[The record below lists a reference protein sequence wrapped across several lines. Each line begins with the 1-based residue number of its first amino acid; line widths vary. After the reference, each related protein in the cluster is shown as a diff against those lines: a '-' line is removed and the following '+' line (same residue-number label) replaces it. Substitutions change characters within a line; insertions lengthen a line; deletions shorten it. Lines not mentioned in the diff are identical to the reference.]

1 MADEITNVDK
11 IGFTIDFHSGGA
23 QEVKDDIVSI
33 EAEAQRAGGIFKD
46 SAGNFDFMPAHKSL
60 EAAKASLGSMAGVIQ
75 NMSADKVN
83 KELAATEQEAEAIA
97 QQMVKALEVYNE
109 IAGQNRKFGLN
120 GAGEL
125 LAADDAGLQALA
137 QQAQEAE
144 DKLTVLQAR
153 MEELKQ
159 TSQTSATSLKTNTAE
174 MQNAKNAGDALAF
187 GVSQIGRQMGGG
199 ASVAAQFAQQ
209 IRFAAKEIK
218 AANSASMAM
227 SGYIGIAIAAISA
240 VITVINQVTAAK
252 EKAAQA
258 EREHREEILK
268 TTEAALEEADA
279 MQEIIQAENAIAVLK
294 DQNASLEAV
303 ADARQTII
311 SLFPDAIA
319 GYNSEGQAILANN
332 ETLEQQIELLKEKN
346 RLYRLQAV
354 LNIGTLKEEAEKY
367 EKYKRAVDQIN
378 MNQAGFEQQVKDYQ
392 LILRYNTVNDEV
404 YEKQDID
411 DLIKKYGGAG
421 LDTDFARYMDFL
433 LSDLGLDAYK
443 TDPYNADAYNVDAL
457 TVMNKVIKKYEGL
470 IDVGEQFNS
479 ALQIQIENQTKDY
492 EQMDSAHKAVI
503 ASIIKEGL
511 ELDNTAKGVQ
521 KIKEEI
527 DAIVSDP
534 KKFDAMAEE
543 FAAQAAKTVESAQTA
558 ANAMSDIYSALT
570 SAIKAQNQAA
580 YNSRMEQIKKEYN
593 AKIKAIDDELNYL
606 TRAQNEAD
614 AQKRI
619 NELKEKLS
627 YEQDET
633 NRFNYRQELDKLLS
647 EQAIEAQ
654 KEELQAK
661 KTALKE
667 EQSAAEN
674 AAKAA
679 YNKSISYKNL
689 EKQARLALEEKTQ
702 QELLALIDRYAPEAL
717 AKYTS
722 LYEQVGAEGKKQI
735 AAIYEAFTEQKR
747 RMTLDNLI
755 SAAITR
761 TQANISSYQQR
772 IDDTNSRYG
781 VQMPTTQLNQMITR
795 LDRLIALQSNPD
807 VYVTINGKRKK
818 LSEINTETEW
828 DAFYAT
834 LG

>member
-11 IGFTIDFHSGGA
+11 IGFTVDFHSSGA

-33 EAEAQRAGGIFKD
+33 ETEAQRAGGIFKD
-46 SAGNFDFMPAHKSL
+46 SAGNFDFMPAQKSL

-83 KELAATEQEAEAIA
+83 KELAATE
-97 QQMVKALEVYNE
+97 K
-109 IAGQNRKFGLN
+109 
-120 GAGEL
+120 
-125 LAADDAGLQALA
+125 AADALGGRIAEILNAYNKLGENAGSPADDTIFQALA

-159 TSQTSATSLKTNTAE
+159 TSQTSAASLKTNTSA

-199 ASVAAQFAQQ
+199 ASVAAQFAEQ

-227 SGYIGIAIAAISA
+227 TGYIGIAIAAISA
-240 VITVINQVTAAK
+240 VITVINQVTAAR

-258 EREHREEILK
+258 EREHREEILR
-268 TTEAALEEADA
+268 TTEAALQEADA
-279 MQEIIQAENAIAVLK
+279 MQEIIQAENAVAVLQ

-319 GYNSEGQAILANN
+319 GYNSEGDAILKSNAA
-332 ETLEQQIELLKEKN
+332 LERQVELLKEKERIN
-346 RLYRLQAV
+346 RLQAV
-354 LNIGTLKEEAEKY
+354 ANIDTLRDELIRGGIIDNSVKHIDSN
-367 EKYKRAVDQIN
+367 RDDFVQRI
-378 MNQAGFEQQVKDYQ
+378 KDYQ
-392 LILRYNTVNDEV
+392 TLKYFDTIQGQLELNMLIDVTGSND
-404 YEKQDID
+404 KLKSLQN
-411 DLIKKYGGAG
+411 KYGNG
-421 LDTDFARYMDFL
+421 FKEYMDYL
-433 LSDLGLDAYK
+433 MNTLGLDSN
-443 TDPYNADAYNVDAL
+443 TDANIIISKIFDKAEENAETL
-457 TVMNKVIKKYEGL
+457 EKL
-470 IDVGEQFNS
+470 NS
-479 ALQIQIENQTKDY
+479 ALQIQIENQIDGYAQMTAEQKTFLAGKISEQLAADNSAESVKKITENMRELTSETGWY
-492 EQMDSAHKAVI
+492 EKAM
-503 ASIIKEGL
+503 E
-511 ELDNTAKGVQ
+511 N
-521 KIKEEI
+521 
-527 DAIVSDP
+527 
-534 KKFDAMAEE
+534 
-543 FAAQAAKTVESAQTA
+543 AANKTVSAFQVS
-558 ANAMSDIYSALT
+558 ANAMNDIYSALT

-689 EKQARLALEEKTQ
+689 EKQARIALEEKTQ

-722 LYEQVGAEGKKQI
+722 LYEQVGAEGKKQL
-735 AAIYEAFTEQKR
+735 AAIWKVFEDQKQ
-747 RMTLDNLI
+747 RMTLDSLI
-755 SAAITR
+755 SAAIAD
-761 TQANISSYQQR
+761 TQARLAPYQQALG
-772 IDDTNSRYG
+772 YG

-807 VYVTINGKRKK
+807 VYVTIEGKRKK
-818 LSEINTETEW
+818 LSELNAETEW

>member
-11 IGFTIDFHSGGA
+11 IGFTVDFHSSGA

-33 EAEAQRAGGIFKD
+33 ETEAQRAGGIFKD
-46 SAGNFDFMPAHKSL
+46 SAGNFDFMPAQKSL

-83 KELAATEQEAEAIA
+83 KELAATEQEAEKIA

-109 IAGQNRKFGLN
+109 IAGQNRKYGLN

-125 LAADDAGLQALA
+125 SAAEDAGLQALA

-159 TSQTSATSLKTNTAE
+159 TSQTSAASLKTNTSA

-199 ASVAAQFAQQ
+199 ASVAAQFAEQ

-227 SGYIGIAIAAISA
+227 TGYIGIAIAAISA
-240 VITVINQVTAAK
+240 VITVINQVTAAR

-258 EREHREEILK
+258 EREHREEILR
-268 TTEAALEEADA
+268 TTEAALQEADA
-279 MQEIIQAENAIAVLK
+279 MQEIIQAENAVAVLQ

-311 SLFPDAIA
+311 ALFPTAIA
-319 GYNSEGQAILANN
+319 GYNSEGEAIIANN
-332 ETLEQQIELLKEKN
+332 EALEKQIEMLKDKE
-346 RLYRLQAV
+346 RLSRSQAIA
-354 LNIGTLKEEAEKY
+354 NISTLRKQAAEAKDMQAAAN
-367 EKYKRAVDQIN
+367 AVDSWFADAP
-378 MNQAGFEQQVKDYQ
+378 AGTNRTF
-392 LILRYNTVNDEV
+392 T
-404 YEKQDID
+404 
-411 DLIKKYGGAG
+411 
-421 LDTDFARYMDFL
+421 
-433 LSDLGLDAYK
+433 
-443 TDPYNADAYNVDAL
+443 PYNVGNYNYASVFTDEEKKRISSLNLQNTAFGESEIERLKRQYENIVSVVGYERAALAGIYSEDVYTKAADAYETIQQYNA
-457 TVMNKVIKKYEGL
+457 
-470 IDVGEQFNS
+470 
-479 ALQIQIENQTKDY
+479 ALQIQIENQIDGYAQMTAEQKTYLAGKISEQLAADNSAEAVKKITENMRALTSEVGWY
-492 EQMDSAHKAVI
+492 EKAM
-503 ASIIKEGL
+503 E
-511 ELDNTAKGVQ
+511 D
-521 KIKEEI
+521 
-527 DAIVSDP
+527 
-534 KKFDAMAEE
+534 
-543 FAAQAAKTVESAQTA
+543 A
-558 ANAMSDIYSALT
+558 ANKTASAFQASAAAMNDIYSALT
-570 SAIKAQNQAA
+570 AAIKAQNQAA
-580 YNSRMEQIKKEYN
+580 YNSRMEQIKKEYS

-619 NELKEKLS
+619 NELQEKLS
-627 YEQDET
+627 YEQDDT
-633 NRFNYRQELDKLLS
+633 NRYNYRQELDKLLS

-667 EQSAAEN
+667 EQSAAES

-689 EKQARLALEEKTQ
+689 EKQARVALEEQTQ

-722 LYEQVGAEGKKQI
+722 LYEQVGAEGKKQL
-735 AAIYEAFTEQKR
+735 AAIWKVFEDQKQ
-747 RMTLDNLI
+747 RMTLDSLI
-755 SAAITR
+755 SAAIAD
-761 TQANISSYQQR
+761 TQARLAPYQQALG
-772 IDDTNSRYG
+772 YG
-781 VQMPTTQLNQMITR
+781 VMPTTQLNQMLLK
-795 LDRLIALQSNPD
+795 LDKLISLQSNPD

-818 LSEINTETEW
+818 LSELNAETEW

-834 LG
+834 LK

>member
-11 IGFTIDFHSGGA
+11 IGFTVDFHSSGA

-33 EAEAQRAGGIFKD
+33 EAEAQRAGGIFRD
-46 SAGNFDFMPAHKSL
+46 SAGNFDFMPAQKSL

-83 KELAATEQEAEAIA
+83 KELAATE
-97 QQMVKALEVYNE
+97 K
-109 IAGQNRKFGLN
+109 
-120 GAGEL
+120 
-125 LAADDAGLQALA
+125 AADALGGRIAEILNAYNKLGENAGSPADDTIFQALA

-159 TSQTSATSLKTNTAE
+159 TSQTSSASLKTNTAA

-199 ASVAAQFAQQ
+199 ASVAAQFAEQ

-227 SGYIGIAIAAISA
+227 TGYIGIAIAAISA

-268 TTEAALEEADA
+268 TTEAALQEADA
-279 MQEIIQAENAIAVLK
+279 MQEIIQAENAIAVLQ

-311 SLFPDAIA
+311 ALFPNAIA
-319 GYNSEGQAILANN
+319 GYNSEGDAIVANN
-332 ETLEQQIELLKEKN
+332 EVLERQVELLKEKE
-346 RLYRLQAV
+346 RLNRLQAV
-354 LNIGTLKEEAEKY
+354 VNIDTLREEVESF
-367 EKYKRAVDQIN
+367 EIYKSAITQIQTDQS
-378 MNQAGFEQQVKDYQ
+378 GFEQQVKDYQ
-392 LILRYNTVNDEV
+392 FA
-404 YEKQDID
+404 
-411 DLIKKYGGAG
+411 KKYDFIKSYDDNA
-421 LDTDFARYMDFL
+421 FARSTSAQGRDAFVRIGNEYVGADRAREYIQQMKAKLNGISDTYGTEFIHYMDEMFK
-433 LSDLGLDAYK
+433 SLGV
-443 TDPYNADAYNVDAL
+443 NADADANTIISKVLDKSIDNVDAVQQL
-457 TVMNKVIKKYEGL
+457 H
-470 IDVGEQFNS
+470 S
-479 ALQIQIENQTKDY
+479 ALQIKIEDNIAGY
-492 EQMDSAHKAVI
+492 EQLDSIAKAFIASEIKTKLKVDDSAESVQEY
-503 ASIIKEGL
+503 IKEL
-511 ELDNTAKGVQ
+511 SMLVSNQAELQRQTDEWIGKTVQ
-521 KIKEEI
+521 
-527 DAIVSDP
+527 S
-534 KKFDAMAEE
+534 
-543 FAAQAAKTVESAQTA
+543 AQASAS
-558 ANAMSDIYSALT
+558 AMNDIYSALT
-570 SAIKAQNQAA
+570 AAIKAQNQAA
-580 YNSRMEQIKKEYN
+580 YNSRMEQIKKEYS

-689 EKQARLALEEKTQ
+689 EKQARIALEEKTQ

-722 LYEQVGAEGKKQI
+722 LYEQVGAEGKKQL
-735 AAIYEAFTEQKR
+735 AAIFQAFEDQKQ
-747 RMTLDNLI
+747 RMTLDSLI
-755 SAAITR
+755 SAAIAD
-761 TQANISSYQQR
+761 TQARLAPYQQALG
-772 IDDTNSRYG
+772 YG

-807 VYVTINGKRKK
+807 VYVTIEGKRKK
-818 LSEINTETEW
+818 LSELNAETEW

-834 LG
+834 LK

>member
-11 IGFTIDFHSGGA
+11 IGFTVDFHSSGA

-33 EAEAQRAGGIFKD
+33 EAEAQRAGGIFRD
-46 SAGNFDFMPAHKSL
+46 SAGNFDFMPAQKSL

-83 KELAATEQEAEAIA
+83 KELAATE
-97 QQMVKALEVYNE
+97 K
-109 IAGQNRKFGLN
+109 
-120 GAGEL
+120 
-125 LAADDAGLQALA
+125 AADALGGRIAEILNAYNKLGENAGSPADDTIFQALA

-159 TSQTSATSLKTNTAE
+159 TSQTSAASLKTNTAA

-199 ASVAAQFAQQ
+199 ASVAAQFAEQ

-227 SGYIGIAIAAISA
+227 TGYIGIAIAAISA

-268 TTEAALEEADA
+268 TTEAALQEADA

-294 DQNASLEAV
+294 DQNANLEAV

-311 SLFPDAIA
+311 SLFPNAIA
-319 GYNSEGQAILANN
+319 GYNSEGDAIVANN
-332 ETLEQQIELLKEKN
+332 EVLERQVELLKEKE
-346 RLYRLQAV
+346 RLNRLQAV
-354 LNIGTLKEEAEKY
+354 ANIPTMRDALEKSG
-367 EKYKRAVDQIN
+367 ENNGLLDNAMQAVNTDRD
-378 MNQAGFEQQVKDYQ
+378 AFEQRVKDYQ
-392 LILRYNTVNDEV
+392 LLKSHEGFVKIVNRVFGGDAPEQAA
-404 YEKQDID
+404 ERKRIID
-411 DLIKKYGGAG
+411 AYGADFENQMRDL
-421 LDTDFARYMDFL
+421 MDA
-433 LSDLGLDAYK
+433 LGLDSN
-443 TDPYNADAYNVDAL
+443 TDANVVISKIFDRAKENAETL
-457 TVMNKVIKKYEGL
+457 EKL
-470 IDVGEQFNS
+470 NS
-479 ALQIQIENQTKDY
+479 ALQIQIENQIDGYAQMTAEQKTFLAGKISEQLAADNSAESVKKITENMRELTSETGWY
-492 EQMDSAHKAVI
+492 EKAM
-503 ASIIKEGL
+503 E
-511 ELDNTAKGVQ
+511 N
-521 KIKEEI
+521 
-527 DAIVSDP
+527 
-534 KKFDAMAEE
+534 
-543 FAAQAAKTVESAQTA
+543 AANKTVSAFQVS
-558 ANAMSDIYSALT
+558 ANAMNDIYSALT

-619 NELKEKLS
+619 NELQEKLS

-633 NRFNYRQELDKLLS
+633 NRYNYRQELDKLLS

-689 EKQARLALEEKTQ
+689 EKQARIALEEKTQ
-702 QELLALIDRYAPEAL
+702 QELLALIDKYAPEAL

-722 LYEQVGAEGKKQI
+722 LYEQVGAEGKKQL
-735 AAIYEAFTEQKR
+735 AAIFQAFEDQKQ
-747 RMTLDNLI
+747 RMTLDSLI
-755 SAAITR
+755 SAAIAD
-761 TQANISSYQQR
+761 TQARLAPYQHALG
-772 IDDTNSRYG
+772 YG
-781 VQMPTTQLNQMITR
+781 VQMPTTQLNQMLLK
-795 LDRLIALQSNPD
+795 LDKLISLQSNPD

-818 LSEINTETEW
+818 LSELNAETEW

-834 LG
+834 LK

>member
-1 MADEITNVDK
+1 MADEIANVDK
-11 IGFTIDFHSGGA
+11 IGFTVDFHSSGA

-33 EAEAQRAGGIFKD
+33 EAEAQRAGGIFRD
-46 SAGNFDFMPAHKSL
+46 SAGNFDFMPAQKSL

-83 KELAATEQEAEAIA
+83 KELAATEQEAEKIA

-109 IAGQNRKFGLN
+109 IAGQNRKYGLN

-125 LAADDAGLQALA
+125 SAAEDAGLQALA

-159 TSQTSATSLKTNTAE
+159 TSQTSAASLKTNTAA

-199 ASVAAQFAQQ
+199 ASVAAQFAEQ

-227 SGYIGIAIAAISA
+227 TGYIGIAIAAISA
-240 VITVINQVTAAK
+240 VITVVNQVTAAR

-311 SLFPDAIA
+311 SLFPNAIA
-319 GYNSEGQAILANN
+319 GYNSEGDAIVANN
-332 ETLEQQIELLKEKN
+332 EVLEQQVELLKEKN

-354 LNIGTLKEEAEKY
+354 SNIGTLRDEA
-367 EKYKRAVDQIN
+367 
-378 MNQAGFEQQVKDYQ
+378 NQGYIYANSAKHIESNREDFVQRIKDYQ
-392 LILRYNTVNDEV
+392 FARDYGYGGSINPNDLEKDYVLNAVGEPIQQELIRIRDAYGTGFMKYMDE
-404 YEKQDID
+404 
-411 DLIKKYGGAG
+411 LIKG
-421 LDTDFARYMDFL
+421 LNVSADTDANTII
-433 LSDLGLDAYK
+433 SKVLDK
-443 TDPYNADAYNVDAL
+443 SIDNVDAVQQL
-457 TVMNKVIKKYEGL
+457 H
-470 IDVGEQFNS
+470 S
-479 ALQIQIENQTKDY
+479 ALQIKIEDNIAGY
-492 EQMDSAHKAVI
+492 EQLDSIAKAFIASEIKTKLKVDDSAESVQEY
-503 ASIIKEGL
+503 IKEL
-511 ELDNTAKGVQ
+511 SMLVSNQAELQRQTDEWIGKTVQ
-521 KIKEEI
+521 
-527 DAIVSDP
+527 S
-534 KKFDAMAEE
+534 
-543 FAAQAAKTVESAQTA
+543 AQASAS
-558 ANAMSDIYSALT
+558 AMNDIYSALT

-667 EQSAAEN
+667 EQSAAES

-689 EKQARLALEEKTQ
+689 EKQARVALEEQTQ

-722 LYEQVGAEGKKQI
+722 LYEQVGAEGKKQL
-735 AAIYEAFTEQKR
+735 AAIWKVFEDQKQ
-747 RMTLDNLI
+747 RMTLDSLI
-755 SAAITR
+755 SAAIAD
-761 TQANISSYQQR
+761 TQARLAPYQQALG
-772 IDDTNSRYG
+772 YG

-807 VYVTINGKRKK
+807 VYVTIEGKRKK
-818 LSEINTETEW
+818 LSELNAETEW

>member
-11 IGFTIDFHSGGA
+11 IGFTVDFHSSGA

-33 EAEAQRAGGIFKD
+33 ETEAQRAGGIFKD
-46 SAGNFDFMPAHKSL
+46 SAGNFDFMPAQKSL

-83 KELAATEQEAEAIA
+83 KELAATE
-97 QQMVKALEVYNE
+97 K
-109 IAGQNRKFGLN
+109 
-120 GAGEL
+120 
-125 LAADDAGLQALA
+125 AADALGGRIAEILNAYNKLGENAGNPADDTIFQALA

-159 TSQTSATSLKTNTAE
+159 TSQTSAASLKTNTSA
-174 MQNAKNAGDALAF
+174 MKNAKNAGDALAF

-199 ASVAAQFAQQ
+199 ASVAAQFAEQ

-227 SGYIGIAIAAISA
+227 TGYIGIAIAAISA
-240 VITVINQVTAAK
+240 VITVINQVTAAR

-258 EREHREEILK
+258 EREHREEILR
-268 TTEAALEEADA
+268 TTEAALQEADA
-279 MQEIIQAENAIAVLK
+279 MQEIIQAENAVAVLQ

-319 GYNSEGQAILANN
+319 GYNSEGDAILKSNAA
-332 ETLEQQIELLKEKN
+332 LERQVELLKEKERIN
-346 RLYRLQAV
+346 RLQAV
-354 LNIGTLKEEAEKY
+354 ANIDTLRDELIRGGIIDNSVKHIDSN
-367 EKYKRAVDQIN
+367 RDDFVQRI
-378 MNQAGFEQQVKDYQ
+378 KDYQ
-392 LILRYNTVNDEV
+392 TLKYFDTIQGQLELNMLIDVTGSND
-404 YEKQDID
+404 KLKSLQN
-411 DLIKKYGGAG
+411 KYGNG
-421 LDTDFARYMDFL
+421 FKEYMDYL
-433 LSDLGLDAYK
+433 MNTLGLDSN
-443 TDPYNADAYNVDAL
+443 TDANIIISKIFDKAEENAETL
-457 TVMNKVIKKYEGL
+457 EKL
-470 IDVGEQFNS
+470 NS
-479 ALQIQIENQTKDY
+479 ALQIQIENQIDGYAQMTAEQKTFLAGKISEQLAADNSAESVKKITENMRELTSETGWY
-492 EQMDSAHKAVI
+492 EKAM
-503 ASIIKEGL
+503 E
-511 ELDNTAKGVQ
+511 N
-521 KIKEEI
+521 
-527 DAIVSDP
+527 
-534 KKFDAMAEE
+534 
-543 FAAQAAKTVESAQTA
+543 AANKTVSAFQVS
-558 ANAMSDIYSALT
+558 ANAMNDIYSALT

-667 EQSAAEN
+667 EQSAAES

-689 EKQARLALEEKTQ
+689 EKQARVALEEQTQ

-722 LYEQVGAEGKKQI
+722 LYEQVGAEGKKQL
-735 AAIYEAFTEQKR
+735 AAIWKVFEDQKQ
-747 RMTLDNLI
+747 RMTLDSLI
-755 SAAITR
+755 SAAIAD
-761 TQANISSYQQR
+761 TQARLAPYQQALG
-772 IDDTNSRYG
+772 YG
-781 VQMPTTQLNQMITR
+781 VQMPTTQLNQMLLK
-795 LDRLIALQSNPD
+795 LDKLISLQSNPD

-818 LSEINTETEW
+818 LSEINAETEW
-828 DAFYAT
+828 DAFYAA

>member
-11 IGFTIDFHSGGA
+11 IGFTVDFHSSGA

-33 EAEAQRAGGIFKD
+33 EAEAQRAGGIFRD
-46 SAGNFDFMPAHKSL
+46 SAGNFDFMPAQKSL

-83 KELAATEQEAEAIA
+83 KELAATE
-97 QQMVKALEVYNE
+97 K
-109 IAGQNRKFGLN
+109 
-120 GAGEL
+120 
-125 LAADDAGLQALA
+125 AADALGGRIAEILNAYNKLGENAGSPADDTIFQALA

-159 TSQTSATSLKTNTAE
+159 TSQTSAASLKTNTAA

-199 ASVAAQFAQQ
+199 ASVAAQFAEQ

-227 SGYIGIAIAAISA
+227 TGYIGIAIAAISA
-240 VITVINQVTAAK
+240 VITVINQVTAAR

-258 EREHREEILK
+258 EREHREEILR
-268 TTEAALEEADA
+268 TTEAALQEADA
-279 MQEIIQAENAIAVLK
+279 MQEIIQAENAVAVLQ

-319 GYNSEGQAILANN
+319 GYNSEGDAILKSNAA
-332 ETLEQQIELLKEKN
+332 LERQVELLKEKERIN
-346 RLYRLQAV
+346 RLQAV
-354 LNIGTLKEEAEKY
+354 ANIDTLRDELIRGGIIDNSVKHIDSN
-367 EKYKRAVDQIN
+367 RDDFVQRI
-378 MNQAGFEQQVKDYQ
+378 KDYQ
-392 LILRYNTVNDEV
+392 TLKYFDTIQGQLELNMLIDVTGSND
-404 YEKQDID
+404 KLKSLQN
-411 DLIKKYGGAG
+411 KYGNG
-421 LDTDFARYMDFL
+421 FKEYMDYL
-433 LSDLGLDAYK
+433 MNTLGLDSN
-443 TDPYNADAYNVDAL
+443 TDANIIISKIFDKAEENAETL
-457 TVMNKVIKKYEGL
+457 EKL
-470 IDVGEQFNS
+470 NS
-479 ALQIQIENQTKDY
+479 ALQIQIENQIDGYAQMTAEQKTFLAGKISEQLAADNSAESVKKITENMRELTSETGWY
-492 EQMDSAHKAVI
+492 EKAM
-503 ASIIKEGL
+503 E
-511 ELDNTAKGVQ
+511 N
-521 KIKEEI
+521 
-527 DAIVSDP
+527 
-534 KKFDAMAEE
+534 
-543 FAAQAAKTVESAQTA
+543 AANKTVSAFQVS
-558 ANAMSDIYSALT
+558 ANAMNDIYSALT

-619 NELKEKLS
+619 NELQEKLS

-633 NRFNYRQELDKLLS
+633 NRYNYRQELDKLLS

-679 YNKSISYKNL
+679 YNKSVSYKNL
-689 EKQARLALEEKTQ
+689 EKQARIALEEKTQ
-702 QELLALIDRYAPEAL
+702 QELLALIDKYAPEAL

-722 LYEQVGAEGKKQI
+722 LYEQVGAEGKKQL
-735 AAIYEAFTEQKR
+735 AAIWKVFEDQKQ
-747 RMTLDNLI
+747 RMTLDSLI
-755 SAAITR
+755 SAAIAD
-761 TQANISSYQQR
+761 TQARLAPYQQALG
-772 IDDTNSRYG
+772 YG

-807 VYVTINGKRKK
+807 VYVTIEGKRKK
-818 LSEINTETEW
+818 LSELNAETEW

-834 LG
+834 LK

>member
-11 IGFTIDFHSGGA
+11 IGFTVDFHSSGA

-33 EAEAQRAGGIFKD
+33 ETEAQRAGGIFKD
-46 SAGNFDFMPAHKSL
+46 SAGNFDFMPAQKSL

-83 KELAATEQEAEAIA
+83 KELAASE
-97 QQMVKALEVYNE
+97 K
-109 IAGQNRKFGLN
+109 
-120 GAGEL
+120 
-125 LAADDAGLQALA
+125 AADALAGRIAEILNAYNKLGENAGNPADDTIFQALA

-153 MEELKQ
+153 LEELKQ
-159 TSQTSATSLKTNTAE
+159 TSQTSAASLKTNTSA

-199 ASVAAQFAQQ
+199 ASVAAQFAEQ

-227 SGYIGIAIAAISA
+227 TGYIGIAIAAISA
-240 VITVINQVTAAK
+240 VITVVNQVTAAR

-294 DQNASLEAV
+294 DQNANLEAV

-311 SLFPDAIA
+311 ALFPNAIA
-319 GYNSEGQAILANN
+319 GYNSEGDAIIANN
-332 ETLEQQIELLKEKN
+332 EVLERQVELLKEKE
-346 RLYRLQAV
+346 RLNRLQAV
-354 LNIGTLKEEAEKY
+354 ANIDTLRDELIRGGIIDNSVKHIDSN
-367 EKYKRAVDQIN
+367 RDDFVQRI
-378 MNQAGFEQQVKDYQ
+378 KDYQ
-392 LILRYNTVNDEV
+392 TLKYFDTIQGQLELNMLIDVTGSND
-404 YEKQDID
+404 KLKSLQN
-411 DLIKKYGGAG
+411 KYGNG
-421 LDTDFARYMDFL
+421 FKEYMDYL
-433 LSDLGLDAYK
+433 MNTLGLDSN
-443 TDPYNADAYNVDAL
+443 TDANIIISKIFDKAEENAETL
-457 TVMNKVIKKYEGL
+457 EKL
-470 IDVGEQFNS
+470 NS
-479 ALQIQIENQTKDY
+479 ALQIQIENQIDGYAQMTAEQKTYLAGKISEQLAADNSAEAVKKITENMRALTSETGWY
-492 EQMDSAHKAVI
+492 EKAM
-503 ASIIKEGL
+503 E
-511 ELDNTAKGVQ
+511 N
-521 KIKEEI
+521 
-527 DAIVSDP
+527 
-534 KKFDAMAEE
+534 
-543 FAAQAAKTVESAQTA
+543 AANKTVSAFQVS
-558 ANAMSDIYSALT
+558 ANAMNDIYSALT

-619 NELKEKLS
+619 NELQEKLS

-633 NRFNYRQELDKLLS
+633 NRYNYRQELDKLLS

-667 EQSAAEN
+667 EQSAAES

-689 EKQARLALEEKTQ
+689 EKQARVALEEQTQ

-722 LYEQVGAEGKKQI
+722 LYEQVGAEGKKQL
-735 AAIYEAFTEQKR
+735 AAIWKVFEDQKQ
-747 RMTLDNLI
+747 RMTLDSLI
-755 SAAITR
+755 SAAIAD
-761 TQANISSYQQR
+761 TQARLAPYQQALG
-772 IDDTNSRYG
+772 YG

-807 VYVTINGKRKK
+807 VYVTIEGKRKK
-818 LSEINTETEW
+818 LSELNAETEW

>member
-11 IGFTIDFHSGGA
+11 IGFTVDFHSSGA

-33 EAEAQRAGGIFKD
+33 EAEAQRAGGIFRD
-46 SAGNFDFMPAHKSL
+46 SAGNFDFMPAQKSL

-83 KELAATEQEAEAIA
+83 KELAATE
-97 QQMVKALEVYNE
+97 K
-109 IAGQNRKFGLN
+109 
-120 GAGEL
+120 
-125 LAADDAGLQALA
+125 AADALGGRIAEILNAYNKLGENAGSPADDTIFQALA

-159 TSQTSATSLKTNTAE
+159 TSQTSAASLKTNTAA

-199 ASVAAQFAQQ
+199 ASVAAQFAEQ

-227 SGYIGIAIAAISA
+227 TGYIGIAIAAISA

-319 GYNSEGQAILANN
+319 GYNSEGDAILKSNAA
-332 ETLEQQIELLKEKN
+332 LERQVELLKEKERIN
-346 RLYRLQAV
+346 RLQAV
-354 LNIGTLKEEAEKY
+354 ANIDTLRDELIRGGIIDNSVKHIDSN
-367 EKYKRAVDQIN
+367 RDDFVQRI
-378 MNQAGFEQQVKDYQ
+378 KDYQ
-392 LILRYNTVNDEV
+392 TLKYFDTIQGQLELNMLIDVTGSND
-404 YEKQDID
+404 KLKSLQN
-411 DLIKKYGGAG
+411 KYGNG
-421 LDTDFARYMDFL
+421 FKEYMDYL
-433 LSDLGLDAYK
+433 MNTLGLDSN
-443 TDPYNADAYNVDAL
+443 TDANIVISKIFDRAKENAETL
-457 TVMNKVIKKYEGL
+457 EKL
-470 IDVGEQFNS
+470 NS
-479 ALQIQIENQTKDY
+479 ALQIQIENQIDGYAQMTAEQKTYLAGKISEQLAADNSAEAVKKITENMRALTSEVGWY
-492 EQMDSAHKAVI
+492 EKAM
-503 ASIIKEGL
+503 E
-511 ELDNTAKGVQ
+511 D
-521 KIKEEI
+521 
-527 DAIVSDP
+527 
-534 KKFDAMAEE
+534 
-543 FAAQAAKTVESAQTA
+543 A
-558 ANAMSDIYSALT
+558 ANKTASAFQASASAMNDIYSALT
-570 SAIKAQNQAA
+570 AAIKAQNQAA

-619 NELKEKLS
+619 NELKEKRS

-667 EQSAAEN
+667 EQSAAES

-689 EKQARLALEEKTQ
+689 EKQARVALEEQTQ

-722 LYEQVGAEGKKQI
+722 LYEQVGAEGKKQL
-735 AAIYEAFTEQKR
+735 AAIWKVFEDQKQ
-747 RMTLDNLI
+747 RMTLDSLI
-755 SAAITR
+755 SAAIAD
-761 TQANISSYQQR
+761 TQARLAPYQQALG
-772 IDDTNSRYG
+772 YG

-807 VYVTINGKRKK
+807 VYVTIEGKRKK
-818 LSEINTETEW
+818 LSELNAETEW